1 MQQLGRNSMSSALS
15 SLGREI
21 SLGACCQ
28 EEIPDLLKCSVC
40 LSLLKVSAYFLVVY
54 WLFFSYFFVRIRDK
68 ESVVIVSVLFALI
81 KYFQLQMV
89 MQR

>member
-1 MQQLGRNSMSSALS
+1 MQQLGRNTISSTLS

-40 LSLLKVSAYFLVVY
+40 LSLLKVSTYFLLVY
-54 WLFFSYFFVRIRDK
+54 LFFFSQFFVRIRDK
-68 ESVVIVSVLFALI
+68 ESVAIASVLFVWI
-81 KYFQLQMV
+81 KCLQLQMV
-89 MQR
+89 MQ